1 MKPEVVRSGLVVM
14 QVCVPADF
22 TDEQVET
29 FANDDTPTG
38 ISSHWRVAKQGHDVL
53 AGSDER
59 VACEQRSGCV
69 HLVLTC

>member
-1 MKPEVVRSGLVVM
+1 VKPEVVRHGLVGM

-38 ISSHWRVAKQGHDVL
+38 ISSRWRVAKHGHDVL

-59 VACEQRSGCV
+59 VTCEQRSGCV